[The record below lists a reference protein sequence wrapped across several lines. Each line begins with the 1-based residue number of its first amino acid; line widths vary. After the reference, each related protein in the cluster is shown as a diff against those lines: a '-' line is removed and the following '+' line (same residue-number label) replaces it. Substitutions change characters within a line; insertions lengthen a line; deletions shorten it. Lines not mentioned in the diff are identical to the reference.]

1 MTRQVA
7 ETTKV
12 KKKVSFADAMK
23 LVNDG
28 LMTQEAFDNGITN
41 GTIASNNRQ
50 SSLPSF
56 VEKTKDGDITLS
68 PRLYIT
74 GGSKLGNDTPFITRV
89 RSEVYKV
96 VSKLVEEHN
105 SQLTTVK

>member
-1 MTRQVA
+1 MTKQVVNA
-7 ETTKV
+7 TPQ

-23 LVNDG
+23 LVKTG
-28 LMTQEAFDNGITN
+28 LMTQESFDNGINN
-41 GTIASNNRQ
+41 GDIASNNRQ

-56 VEKTKDGDITLS
+56 VEKTKDGEITLS

-105 SQLTTVK
+105 SHSK